1 MNLLCL
7 TFIKLRCSGKARH
20 VYKTEITVECSR
32 EDTLQL
38 WRSGRKVG
46 LLWLVKMGQKWIRQR
61 LDEGLTEHRDQKSRV
76 PALWKFSLMAAIL
89 TGELCCNSGGE
100 LQSLGKQ
107 GR

>member
-1 MNLLCL
+1 MFQRRYFAALE
-7 TFIKLRCSGKARH
+7 IRKESGIALA
-20 VYKTEITVECSR
+20 C
-32 EDTLQL
+32 EDG
-38 WRSGRKVG
+38 SKV
-46 LLWLVKMGQKWIRQR
+46 VRQR